1 MRSAVAGRLT
11 VCRDEDVTWVAETG
25 CSGPVGVLAVTLP
38 LGHEAVPLDPFLP
51 HLWEHILL
59 GDPQTGVMKDIDEL
73 GGFVD
78 GFVDAETMGFIL
90 AAPPDRL
97 VVAARILDGGLSFPE
112 AEPPFYRR
120 EVEAV
125 TEELAHAAGS
135 PSFRLGCA
143 MSGLVRPGRSPGLA
157 LLDGADRLRRLGYDE
172 VRERFVQAYDPSRL
186 VVAALAAG
194 DEALGSAQAVRLG
207 RLPRP
212 SAGRSRPPA
221 AALRPT
227 TGGLKVRARPVVERA
242 SAGAHVFPLGPAAGP
257 ATATLVRAADAL
269 LARGPRALARPGWRA
284 AFGPRSR
291 VRSSVVEHS
300 QESFY
305 ALEWYALSPV
315 DAETA
320 GTWTRTLIDVALGS
334 LDKATT
340 EDAARAIRRA
350 RERTRRGLADP
361 LRRALLLANR
371 ARAGL
376 PAEKLNLAQLTR
388 DLGDLEPEEVLE
400 FTRTLLTR
408 EHPIAFV

>member
-1 MRSAVAGRLT
+1 MRGAVAGRLT
-11 VCRDEDVTWVAETG
+11 VRRDDDVTRVAETG
-25 CSGPVGVLAVTLP
+25 CSAPVGVLVVTLP
-38 LGHEAVPLDPFLP
+38 LGHEAVPLDPLLP

-59 GDPQTGVMKDIDEL
+59 GDPHAGVMKDIDEL

-97 VVAARILDGGLSFPE
+97 VAAARILDGGLHFPE
-112 AEPPFYRR
+112 TEPPFYRA

-125 TEELAHAAGS
+125 TEELAHAAAS

-143 MSGLVRPGRSPGLA
+143 MSGLVRPGRSPGLT
-157 LLDGADRLRRLGYDE
+157 LLDGADRLCRLGYDE
-172 VRERFVQAYDPSRL
+172 VREKFLQAYDPSRL
-186 VVAALAAG
+186 IVAAVSAG
-194 DEALGSAQAVRLG
+194 DEALASTQAVRLG
-207 RLPRP
+207 GLPRP
-212 SAGRSRPPA
+212 SGSRSGPPA
-221 AALRPT
+221 AALRLRT
-227 TGGLKVRARPVVERA
+227 SGLKVRAGPVVERA

-269 LARGPRALARPGWRA
+269 LARGPRALAKRGWRA
-284 AFGPRSR
+284 AFGPRCR

-315 DAETA
+315 DPETA
-320 GTWTRTLIDVALGS
+320 GLRTRTLIDVALAS
-334 LDKATT
+334 LDQATV

-376 PAEKLNLAQLTR
+376 TAEKLDLGQLTR

-400 FTRTLLTR
+400 FTRTLLVR
-408 EHPIAFV
+408 EHPIALV

>member
-1 MRSAVAGRLT
+1 
-11 VCRDEDVTWVAETG
+11 
-25 CSGPVGVLAVTLP
+25 
-38 LGHEAVPLDPFLP
+38 
-51 HLWEHILL
+51 
-59 GDPQTGVMKDIDEL
+59 
-73 GGFVD
+73 
-78 GFVDAETMGFIL
+78 
-90 AAPPDRL
+90 
-97 VVAARILDGGLSFPE
+97 
-112 AEPPFYRR
+112 
-120 EVEAV
+120 
-125 TEELAHAAGS
+125 
-135 PSFRLGCA
+135 
-143 MSGLVRPGRSPGLA
+143 
-157 LLDGADRLRRLGYDE
+157 
-172 VRERFVQAYDPSRL
+172 
-186 VVAALAAG
+186 
-194 DEALGSAQAVRLG
+194 
-207 RLPRP
+207 
-212 SAGRSRPPA
+212 
-221 AALRPT
+221 
-227 TGGLKVRARPVVERA
+227 
-242 SAGAHVFPLGPAAGP
+242 
-257 ATATLVRAADAL
+257 
-269 LARGPRALARPGWRA
+269 
-284 AFGPRSR
+284 